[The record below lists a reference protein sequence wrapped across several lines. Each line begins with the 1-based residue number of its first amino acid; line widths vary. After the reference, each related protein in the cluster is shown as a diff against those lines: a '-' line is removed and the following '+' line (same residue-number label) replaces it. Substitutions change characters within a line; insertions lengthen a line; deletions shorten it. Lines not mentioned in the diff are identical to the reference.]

1 MDFNGDRLGDI
12 AEVISGF
19 KSHKIT
25 LINEKLA
32 RQKDIEDFIM
42 WLINID
48 GEYSY
53 FSDGT
58 VLYLTKKEEE

>member
-1 MDFNGDRLGDI
+1 MDFNGDKLGDI

-32 RQKDIEDFIM
+32 RQGDIEEFIK
-42 WLINID
+42 WIIDTD

-58 VLYLTKKEEE
+58 VLYLTKKEAE